1 MICSPRLQVFDSA
14 RPEFSESR
22 VAFAFPVSYSVM
34 QASASGNSGLHP
46 ITGMNGRAGSFKTQF
61 SESTAMKLILHLTV
75 LFFVSFGSLYADDK
89 PNIVFFFAD
98 DQTTSTLGCYGNQVV
113 KTPNIDE
120 LAVRGTRFSNACVS
134 QAICWVSRTTILT
147 GLTGRSYGTPANP
160 EMTRPD
166 AVETLYTDLL
176 RENGY
181 RVGFYGK
188 WHAKMPKGFQ
198 REKHFDEFEAISR
211 NPYYKKQ
218 PDGSLR
224 HETELIVDRG
234 IEFLKTQPKGKPF
247 ALNLWFNACHA
258 EDSDR
263 RPGIGHFP
271 WPRAVDGMYEDVTI
285 APPRLNAPEIFDGQP
300 DFLKTT
306 INRERYFWRWN
317 TDDKYQ
323 TNMRAYYR
331 MVSGIDG
338 AIGRFL
344 GALKEAGLDKNTIIV
359 YSADNGYYMG
369 NRGFAGKWSHYEE
382 ALNVPLIVVDPRV
395 TADQRGQVVSAPALN
410 LDLPATFLDWAGVKV
425 PERYQ
430 GKSLQ
435 PIVAGKTPDNWRK
448 ESFHEHFA
456 VRNRIPAFEG
466 LRNDRFKYVRYFD
479 HGGHE
484 FLHDLK
490 QDPDE
495 LVNLAGHPQF
505 QDTLKEMRE
514 RTTSRVNELGG
525 PLDPLKGKFTDST
538 VPHPVASAAVGAKAD
553 SEGFVSVFDGKSL
566 RHWSGDPQYWS
577 VEEGALTGRTDG
589 TLKMNRFITWKDS
602 TIRNFDLR
610 VKVKVTAGGNS
621 GLQYRGTS
629 RPDLGL
635 DIVTGYQCD
644 VVANNPNYNGMLY
657 EEKGRRIL
665 SHTGE
670 KVIIDPEGQPWV
682 VGKIAVKPFAPDE
695 WHEFRVLVAGNHHQH
710 WIDDHKTADLID
722 LDEKG
727 RALEGVLAVQV
738 HVGPQMKIQY
748 KDFKIKHL
756 PDDLPL
762 HTAKENPIPA
772 DAYGVRP
779 QGRLP
784 RGWTPPVYGK
794 R

>member
-1 MICSPRLQVFDSA
+1 MIGKFKSLLLLTALLLLSLGK
-14 RPEFSESR
+14 SEAAER
-22 VAFAFPVSYSVM
+22 
-34 QASASGNSGLHP
+34 
-46 ITGMNGRAGSFKTQF
+46 
-61 SESTAMKLILHLTV
+61 
-75 LFFVSFGSLYADDK
+75 

-98 DQTTSTLGCYGNQVV
+98 DQTTSTVGCYGNQVIQ
-113 KTPNIDE
+113 TPNIDE
-120 LAVRGTRFSNACVS
+120 LAKRGTRFEKAYVS

-160 EMTRPD
+160 EQARPD
-166 AVETLYTDLL
+166 AVQTLYTDLL
-176 RENGY
+176 REQGY
-181 RVGFYGK
+181 RTGFYGK
-188 WHAKMPKGFQ
+188 WHAKMPKDFK
-198 REKHFDEFEAISR
+198 REAHFDEFEAISR

-234 IEFLKTQPKGKPF
+234 IEFVKSQPKGKPF

-271 WPRAVDGMYEDVTI
+271 WPRAVDGMYEDIEI
-285 APPRLNAPEIFDGQP
+285 APPRLRDPEIFNAQP
-300 DFLKTT
+300 NFLQTT

-317 TDDKYQ
+317 TPQKYQ

-344 GALKEAGLDKNTIIV
+344 KALEEAGLAENTIIV
-359 YSADNGYYMG
+359 YSADNGYYMA
-369 NRGFAGKWSHYEE
+369 NRGFAGKWSHYEN
-382 ALNVPLIVVDPRV
+382 ALQVPMIIMDPRV
-395 TADQRGQVVSAPALN
+395 PKEEQGKVTDALALN
-410 LDLPATFLDWAGVKV
+410 LDLPATFLDWAGVDV
-425 PERYQ
+425 PKRYQ
-430 GKSLQ
+430 GQSLQ
-435 PIVAGKTPDNWRK
+435 PVVKGAKPADWRT
-448 ESFHEHFA
+448 ETFHEHFA

-466 LRNDRFKYVRYFD
+466 IRDGNLKYVRYFD
-479 HGGHE
+479 QDNYE
-484 FLHDLK
+484 FLHDLEA
-490 QDPDE
+490 DPDE
-495 LVNLAGHPQF
+495 LINLVGNPRYAEQL
-505 QDTLKEMRE
+505 QALRD
-514 RTTSRVNELGG
+514 RTTERVKELGG
-525 PLDPLKGKFTDST
+525 PLDPLRGGFRDST
-538 VPHPVASAAVGAKAD
+538 VPYPVASAAVGARAD
-553 SEGFVSVFDGKSL
+553 NDGFVSVFDGKTL
-566 RHWSGDPQYWS
+566 RHWTGDPQYWS
-577 VEEGALTGRTDG
+577 VEAGALTGKTDG
-589 TLKMNRFITWKDS
+589 SLKMNRFITWKDS

-610 VKVKVTAGGNS
+610 VKVKVTEGGNS
-621 GLQYRGTS
+621 GIQYRGTS

-670 KVIIDPEGQPWV
+670 KVIVAPDGQPWV
-682 VGKIAVKPFAPDE
+682 VGKMPVKTFAPDE
-695 WHEFRVLVAGNHHQH
+695 WHDFRVLVRGNHHEH
-710 WIDDHKTADLID
+710 WIDGHKTADLID
-722 LDEKG
+722 LDPKG

-738 HVGPQMKIQY
+738 HVGPKMKIQY

-762 HTAKENPIPA
+762 EQAEDHPIPA

-784 RGWTPPVYGK
+784 KNWKPPVYGK
-794 R
+794 Q